1 MKYMHLQ
8 LMTSRLITIIKV
20 RLRLKYGWVNDLKPF
35 PFFLFSPRKFS
46 MQTAGNMFY
55 VDWKTLHKKMVK

>member
-35 PFFLFSPRKFS
+35 PFFFVQSKEI
-46 MQTAGNMFY
+46 FY
-55 VDWKTLHKKMVK
+55 ANCRQHVLCGLEDIA

>member
-8 LMTSRLITIIKV
+8 LMTSRLITIIMV
-20 RLRLKYGWVNDLKPF
+20 RLRLKYGWVNDPF
-35 PFFLFSPRKFS
+35 PFFLFSPRKFC

-55 VDWKTLHKKMVK
+55 VDWKTLRKKMVK